1 MKTSAIDSAR
11 LRTNLKYSQLTNKE
25 IKRICA
31 QRNLSIYGTRHG
43 LLDRL
48 RRYEA
53 LPVMYDSW
61 TKPELVSAVSARKI
75 ALRKTKADSAT
86 EKGHQRRSKIEIFA
100 RCRQTLINALEKAD
114 REAEFELMEM
124 PPELRLKG
132 TTNLLKQIAAIA
144 EKKKKA
150 A

>member
-1 MKTSAIDSAR
+1 
-11 LRTNLKYSQLTNKE
+11 
-25 IKRICA
+25 
-31 QRNLSIYGTRHG
+31 
-43 LLDRL
+43 
-48 RRYEA
+48 
-53 LPVMYDSW
+53 MYDSW

-124 PPELRLKG
+124 PPELRLKVYHFG
-132 TTNLLKQIAAIA
+132 VASTATVALKYPNKPAICGASQEARWESLRLLSRADVK
-144 EKKKKA
+144 
-150 A
+150 